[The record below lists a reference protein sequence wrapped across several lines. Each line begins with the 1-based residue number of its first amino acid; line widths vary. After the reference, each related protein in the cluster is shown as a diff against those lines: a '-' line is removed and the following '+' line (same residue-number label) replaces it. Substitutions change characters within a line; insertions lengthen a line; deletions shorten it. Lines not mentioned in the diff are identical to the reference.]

1 MVFSDADGWNVAMD
15 QEMANLKSHGVCKLV
30 PRMNGMWTLKL
41 GWVSHWKVENGVS
54 IRVDSLH
61 EATTN
66 ALVSIAGNRC
76 SP

>member
-1 MVFSDADGWNVAMD
+1 MVLSDADGWKAAMD

-54 IRVDSLH
+54 IRVDSLL